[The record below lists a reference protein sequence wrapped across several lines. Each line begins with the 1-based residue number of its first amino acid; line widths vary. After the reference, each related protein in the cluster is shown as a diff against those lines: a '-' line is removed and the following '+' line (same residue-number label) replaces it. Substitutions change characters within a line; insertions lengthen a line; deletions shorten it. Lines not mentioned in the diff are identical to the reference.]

1 MQKFLK
7 SGIRLLIIVILIS
20 LIPLSVSA
28 EGQVP
33 EKIIDVAVFD
43 GIETKTLYQGDTI
56 YSDEAS
62 STFDRWN
69 STLTTYLID
78 NQDRTKSVI
87 AANKEK
93 KIVTLADYDL
103 DNQLISEKAIDFE
116 LPIFGAFYQGKQ
128 YNYIA
133 FGQENR
139 EENDAKE
146 VIRIVRYDQNF
157 NRIDSVSITG
167 GDSFTI
173 APFEASCGRMSENGN
188 ELVLHTSRL
197 RYTTTDGLNHQSQL
211 TIILNTQT
219 MTVTNYL
226 GRFQANHVSHSF
238 DQYVRFDG
246 VNHVLIDHG
255 DAYPR
260 SIVLNKESGTTYE
273 DVSLFDIPGTIGA
286 NCTGVS
292 VGGFEISANHYVV
305 AMNTIDHSKVT
316 QYTSYEMIGLD
327 RDQRDILLCLLP
339 KNSLNSADV
348 KQITLAK
355 YVDTDK
361 IGSVPKLVKITDD
374 QLMVLWQEFSIIN
387 KSDTETGALKYV
399 LIDGDGNRTGDIQSI
414 SGFKLGESDPQ
425 LIDSEVVWCTH
436 EEGLRKLYAIPL
448 SGSPKISISTFI
460 TDKVSGQTTG
470 TPIGLTASAIGG
482 TGSYQYKFY
491 YKNELETS
499 VIQDFSSSDS
509 TNFVPEAVGNYTLF
523 VDVKDSS
530 GKTAT
535 KSIVD
540 FQITEM
546 PKPVVKN
553 FDTDKASG
561 QFPKT
566 SIKLRA
572 EGSDGKSPY
581 EFKFYYQYGGVT
593 TIIQNFS
600 TANTADFKPTQ
611 AGNYELTVE
620 IKDARGSIATK
631 TIENY
636 QILKPEQDISTHYS
650 THIQNIGWQNW
661 MQNGAVSGTFG
672 KSLRLE
678 GVQIY
683 LTSKS
688 NYDLSVSYSTHIQNI
703 GWQTPQ
709 NAGYISGTTGKGFRL
724 EAIKINLTGSDAD
737 LFDIYYQV
745 HAENL
750 GWLDW
755 AKNSEESGTAG
766 FGYRLE
772 ALRVLVVPK
781 GDPAP
786 GETTRPFVQN

>member
-1 MQKFLK
+1 MQEFLK
-7 SGIRLLIIVILIS
+7 SGIRLLIIVMLIS
-20 LIPLSVSA
+20 VIPMSVSA
-28 EGQVP
+28 EGLVP
-33 EKIIDVAVFD
+33 EEMIDVAGFD

-87 AANKEK
+87 VANKEK
-93 KIVTLADYDL
+93 KIVTLADYDV

-139 EENDAKE
+139 EENNAKE
-146 VIRIVRYDQNF
+146 VIRIVRYDKNF
-157 NRIDSVSITG
+157 NRIDSVSING

-173 APFEASCGRMSENGN
+173 APFEASCGRISENGN

-197 RYTTTDGLNHQSQL
+197 RYTTSDGLNHQSQL
-211 TIILNTQT
+211 TIILNTET

-273 DVSLFDIPGTIGA
+273 DVTLFDIPGTIGA

-292 VGGFEISANHYVV
+292 VGGFEISANHYIV

-316 QYTSYEMIGLD
+316 QYTTHEMIGLD

-339 KNSLNSADV
+339 KNSLNGADV
-348 KQITLAK
+348 KQIALAK

-361 IGSVPKLVKITDD
+361 IGSVPKLVKITDN
-374 QLMVLWQEFSIIN
+374 QLMVLWQEFSIID
-387 KSDTETGALKYV
+387 KSTTQTGDLKYV
-399 LIDGDGNRTGDIQSI
+399 LIDCNGNRTGNIQSI

-425 LIDSEVVWCTH
+425 LIDNEVVWCTH
-436 EEGLRKLYAIPL
+436 EEGLRKLYAVPL
-448 SGSPKISISTFI
+448 SGSPKISVSSFT
-460 TDKVSGQTTG
+460 TDKESGQTAG
-470 TPIGLTASAIGG
+470 TPIVLTASAIGG

-491 YKNELETS
+491 YKNESQTS
-499 VIQDFSSSDS
+499 VIQDFSSAD
-509 TNFVPEAVGNYTLF
+509 TANFMTETAGNYTLL
-523 VDVKDSS
+523 VDVKDPS

-535 KSIVD
+535 KSITD
-540 FQITEM
+540 FQITET
-546 PKPVVKN
+546 PKPVVKY
-553 FDTDKASG
+553 FETDKASG

-566 SIKLRA
+566 SIILCA
-572 EGSDGKSPY
+572 EGSDGKAPY
-581 EFKFYYQYGGVT
+581 QYKFYYQYGAETT
-593 TIIQNFS
+593 TIENFS
-600 TANTADFKPTQ
+600 TTNTADFKPTQ
-611 AGNYELTVE
+611 AGKYELTVE
-620 IKDARGSIATK
+620 IKDSRGNIATK

-650 THIQNIGWQNW
+650 THIQNIGWQDW
-661 MQNGAVSGTFG
+661 LQNGDVSGTVG
-672 KSLRLE
+672 KGLRLE
-678 GVQIY
+678 GVRIY
-683 LTSKS
+683 LISKS

-703 GWQTPQ
+703 GWQEPQ
-709 NAGYISGTTGKGFRL
+709 SAGYSSGTTGKGLRL
-724 EAIKINLTGSDAD
+724 EAIKINLSGSDSD
-737 LFDIYYQV
+737 LFDVYYQV
-745 HAENL
+745 HAENF

-755 AKNSEESGTAG
+755 AKNGEESGTAG

-786 GETTRPFVQN
+786 GETARPFVQN